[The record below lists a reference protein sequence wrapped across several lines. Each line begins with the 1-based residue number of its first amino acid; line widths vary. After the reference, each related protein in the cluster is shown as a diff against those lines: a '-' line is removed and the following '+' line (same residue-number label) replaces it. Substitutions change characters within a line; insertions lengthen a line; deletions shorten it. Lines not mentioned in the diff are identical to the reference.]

1 MAPRIR
7 DHMRL
12 PGGYGVLWNAFKRRA
27 GCAREAER
35 AALFAGTATRVCRVH
50 GAPGCEALR
59 P

>member
-1 MAPRIR
+1 MGRHGAE
-7 DHMRL
+7 
-12 PGGYGVLWNAFKRRA
+12 
-27 GCAREAER
+27 REAER